1 MFESSVVTFSCF
13 SDYFRFFPLVI
24 FIINAVVA
32 DWHVVF
38 PVGKKISGAEIWS
51 KLIAGALLF

>member
-1 MFESSVVTFSCF
+1 
-13 SDYFRFFPLVI
+13 
-24 FIINAVVA
+24 VVA
-32 DWHVVF
+32 DWQVVF